1 MSKRQKLI
9 NEKIKIKGKKCDRKL
24 IKSIN
29 VELYRKKA
37 NDFS

>member
-9 NEKIKIKGKKCDRKL
+9 NEKIKIKGKKYDRKL